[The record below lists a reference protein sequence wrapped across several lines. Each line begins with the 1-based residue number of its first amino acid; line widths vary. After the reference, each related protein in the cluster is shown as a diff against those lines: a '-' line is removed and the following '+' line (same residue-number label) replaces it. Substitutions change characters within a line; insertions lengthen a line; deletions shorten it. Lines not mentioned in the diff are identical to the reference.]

1 MNKLIIII
9 AVFISFSLYGQN
21 LDSIKHVEVISEIRD
36 SMVLLNKTDIDKIN
50 YVFEDKRRIEKVNE
64 VNDSIISL
72 LSLKV
77 VQLDSIIV
85 SQSSIIK
92 NKDLILEKSEL
103 DKNSKLNEASDTI
116 NKQKK
121 QLIFWKS
128 TTSVGIISTLILLI
142 LL

>member
-1 MNKLIIII
+1 MNKLIAII

-36 SMVLLNKTDIDKIN
+36 SMVLLNKTDVDKIN
-50 YVFEDKRRIEKVNE
+50 YVFEDKRRIEKLNE

-103 DKNSKLNEASDTI
+103 DKNFKLNEASDTI

>member
-36 SMVLLNKTDIDKIN
+36 SMVLLNKTDVDKIN

>member
-1 MNKLIIII
+1 MNKLIVII

-36 SMVLLNKTDIDKIN
+36 SMVLLNKTDVDKIN
-50 YVFEDKRRIEKVNE
+50 YVFEDKRRIEKLNE